1 MKQENFTLSGNIVD
15 VLNRRIFKGTVHVTN
30 GVITQIEE
38 SENDSD
44 QYILPGFVDSHIHVE
59 SSMLI
64 PSEFA
69 RLACVHG
76 TVATVSDPH
85 EIANVLGVDGVR
97 FMIQN
102 GKKVPFKFFFG
113 APSCVH
119 ATPYESSG
127 ALFEEAETE
136 EMLAMPDVHYL
147 AEMMNFPAVLQD
159 DPGVL
164 ARLALAKKYNKPV
177 DGHAPGLT
185 GKDAAKYAAA
195 GISTDHECFTMQE
208 AMDKIAN
215 GMKIQ
220 IREGSAA
227 KNFDDLAELLNTH
240 PDHVMLCSDDRHP
253 NDLMRGHMNDVAA
266 RAVSQG
272 YDAMNVIRA
281 LTFIPVMHY
290 GLPVGLLQQ
299 GEPADIAVV
308 NNLSEFK
315 VSATYINGFKVSENG
330 KSLIERVEEESPNIF
345 RANKITKDD
354 IALPAESNI
363 IRVIGAIDGQLITK
377 NETRAARIENGFVVS
392 DTESDVLKM
401 IVINRYKEAKP
412 AIAFISGFGFKHGAI
427 ASTVAHDSHNLV
439 CVGATDEDM
448 VRAVNLLVDSRGGIA
463 LINGEEEHV
472 LPLPVAGLMS
482 ADDAHHVAMLYESI
496 GAKTK
501 ELGSQMHAP
510 FMTLS
515 FMTLLVI
522 PELKLSDQGLFD
534 GNSFRFTSNFS
545 DQP

>member
-1 MKQENFTLSGNIVD
+1 MKQEDFSLSGNIVD
-15 VLNRRIFKGTVHVTN
+15 VLKRRIFKGTVYVSG
-30 GVITQIEE
+30 GVITRIAEE
-38 SENDSD
+38 HVTSD
-44 QYILPGFVDSHIHVE
+44 QYILPGLVDSHIHVE

-119 ATPYESSG
+119 ATPFESSG
-127 ALFEEAETE
+127 AFFAEAETE
-136 EMLAMPDVHYL
+136 EMLVMPDVHYL

-159 DPGVL
+159 EPGVM
-164 ARLALAKKYNKPV
+164 AKLALAKKYDKPV

-195 GISTDHECFTMQE
+195 GISTDHECFTMEE
-208 AMDKIAN
+208 ALDKIAN

-253 NDLMRGHMNDVAA
+253 DDLMRQHMNAVAA
-266 RAVSQG
+266 RAVSKG
-272 YDAMNVIRA
+272 YDPMNVIRA

-290 GLPVGLLQQ
+290 ALPVGLLQT
-299 GEPADIAVV
+299 GDPADIAVV
-308 NNLSEFK
+308 SNLTEFK
-315 VSATYINGFKVSENG
+315 VLQTYINGFKVSENG
-330 KSLIERVEEESPNIF
+330 QTLIESVKEDCPNVF
-345 RANKITKDD
+345 RAKKISSKD
-354 IALPAESNI
+354 IALPAENSR

-377 NETRAARIENGFVVS
+377 TEVRESCIDKGYLVS
-392 DTESDVLKM
+392 DTKQDILKM
-401 IVINRYKEAKP
+401 VVINRYKEAKP
-412 AIAFISGFGFKHGAI
+412 AIAFISGFGFKKGAI

-439 CVGATDEDM
+439 CVGASDEDI

-463 LINGEEEHV
+463 LINGEEEYV

-482 ADDAHHVAMLYESI
+482 ADEAHHSAELYETI
-496 GAKTK
+496 AKKTK
-501 ELGSQMHAP
+501 DLGTVMHAP

-534 GNSFRFTSNFS
+534 GNTFRFTSVYS